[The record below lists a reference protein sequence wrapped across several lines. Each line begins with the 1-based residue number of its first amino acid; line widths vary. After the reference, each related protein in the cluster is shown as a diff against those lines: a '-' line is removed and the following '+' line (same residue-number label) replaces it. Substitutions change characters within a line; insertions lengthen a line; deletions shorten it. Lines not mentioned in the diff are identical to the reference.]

1 MLWLTL
7 LKLFLTAAAGIAGW
21 LRNNQ
26 LLDAGASQQIAKQLA
41 EVARQGGLSQQI
53 RDEVA
58 NMTDP
63 ALDAALQGKD
73 P

>member
-1 MLWLTL
+1 MVWLGV
-7 LKLFLTAAAGIAGW
+7 LKLVLTIAASLAGW

-26 LLDAGASQQIAKQLA
+26 LMDAGASQQIAKQLA

-63 ALDAALQGKD
+63 ALDAELQGKD